1 MQPNTGAKLRQVSAQ
16 TDGMWVK
23 ARVVLVV
30 ETVSIGVAGS
40 NIRAIMARGAV
51 HL

>member
-1 MQPNTGAKLRQVSAQ
+1 MQPKTDAKLRQVSAQ

-30 ETVSIGVAGS
+30 ETVSIGVEGS
-40 NIRAIMARGAV
+40 NIRAIRSRAALR
-51 HL
+51 L